1 MDVTIEKKG
10 NADMEKAIPVTS
22 NSIGEVFPVT
32 VLEHA
37 NTDDGDEALKALA
50 NIEEHVVLSEKEDKA
65 FLRKI
70 DFHLMPVSHYSCFS
84 S

>member
-50 NIEEHVVLSEKEDKA
+50 NIEEHVCWMK
-65 FLRKI
+65 RKI
-70 DFHLMPVSHYSCFS
+70 KHS
-84 S
+84 SGRLIFI